1 MFDFVKQIW
10 ETRYDFS
17 NNRYCTTGG
26 TFDPIECPFTSEGL
40 TKFNWGTM
48 IIWIGYNFNDAELK
62 WQMVN
67 GTNLD
72 FDYHYFGLKGSS
84 AWDPGRVRN
93 IFTPGNFSLK
103 LNKLFRVKIQSQ
115 IPTPN
120 LKT

>member
-1 MFDFVKQIW
+1 MFDFIEQIW
-10 ETRYDFS
+10 ETRYNFS

-26 TFDPIECPFTSEGL
+26 TFDAEQCPFTSEGL

-84 AWDPGRVRN
+84 AGQGAKYFYDSAGFSFLRIKYVGRD
-93 IFTPGNFSLK
+93 FETPK
-103 LNKLFRVKIQSQ
+103 
-115 IPTPN
+115 
-120 LKT
+120 